1 MIAALVLAAGQGARM
16 GAPKPLVQWRG
27 RSLLAHVLTYLRD
40 GGVSRAWVVEG
51 AWPLPDTELGG
62 ATRVVHR
69 GWAEGPF
76 TSLQAGLAAIAVH
89 DPAAVIVATV
99 DRPHVR
105 ASTVVALL
113 QAFARAP
120 QCVWQPAFGGRRGH
134 PVLLPSAAIA
144 SVLAASP
151 QASLREVLAAP
162 QLPRDVVLVDDAAV
176 VDNVDTPEQL
186 AALASPEHQ
195 R

>member
-27 RSLLAHVLTYLRD
+27 RSLLQHVLTYLRD
-40 GGVSRAWVVEG
+40 GGVAAAWVVEG
-51 AWPLPDTELGG
+51 AWRLPDAALGD
-62 ATRVVHR
+62 ATRVVHP
-69 GWAEGPF
+69 GWANGPF
-76 TSLQAGLAAIAVH
+76 TSLQAGLAAIVGH
-89 DPAAVIVATV
+89 DPQAVLVATV

-105 ASTVVALL
+105 ASTIAALL

-120 QCVWQPAFGGRRGH
+120 ERVWQPAFGRRRGH
-134 PVLLPSAAIA
+134 PVLLPRSTIA
-144 SVLAASP
+144 TIVAASP

-162 QLPRDVVLVDDAAV
+162 QCSRDVVEVDDAAV
-176 VDNVDTPEQL
+176 VDNIDTPAQL